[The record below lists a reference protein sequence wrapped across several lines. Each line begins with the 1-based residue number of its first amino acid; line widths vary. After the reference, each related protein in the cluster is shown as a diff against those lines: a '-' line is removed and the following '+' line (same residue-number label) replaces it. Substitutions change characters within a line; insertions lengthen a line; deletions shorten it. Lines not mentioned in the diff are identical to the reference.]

1 MEKVLPKITGILLL
15 SVHLGLGGQFKN
27 NLTCFEEL
35 YSEILSSFF
44 QEFTMDST
52 ADLLIRSVGN
62 DEANWLIQTHIVRQA
77 RQIGCKNIYYGSRP
91 AAHPYTLEF
100 RSLSNRV
107 SYSGQ
112 AAAPAE
118 SVERRIETELFLAIT
133 APGDRILHSQTY
145 SRHFADVIPASE
157 TKKLENVRYPF
168 TMPEGSTGLF
178 SRLFEPVIVT
188 MITGFVI
195 YSFFTFRSK

>member
-1 MEKVLPKITGILLL
+1 VKVLAKIAGIFLL
-15 SVHLGLGGQFKN
+15 SVQLGLGGQYKS
-27 NLTCFEEL
+27 NLACFEEL
-35 YSEILSSFF
+35 YSDILSSFF
-44 QEFTMDST
+44 KEFAMDST
-52 ADLLIRSVGN
+52 ADLMIRAVDN

-91 AAHPYTLEF
+91 AANPHTLEF

-107 SYSGQ
+107 SYSRRE
-112 AAAPAE
+112 ALASE

-133 APGDRILHSQTY
+133 APGDRILHTQTY
-145 SRHFADVIPASE
+145 ARNFTDVIPASE

-168 TMPEGSTGLF
+168 TMPEGSTSLF
-178 SRLFEPVIVT
+178 SRLFEPAIVT